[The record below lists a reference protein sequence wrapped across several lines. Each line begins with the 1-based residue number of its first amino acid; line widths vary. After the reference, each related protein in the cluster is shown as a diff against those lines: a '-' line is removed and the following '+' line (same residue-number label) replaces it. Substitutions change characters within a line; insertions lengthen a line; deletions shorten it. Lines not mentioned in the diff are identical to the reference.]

1 MLHRIIAAFFLLPA
15 SFVVFGREWFSSLR
29 LGPWY
34 FFGKV
39 IKAGPQLVRKR
50 SRLFNLLVFYPMR
63 AGIEI
68 VHRKDLKFVVR
79 AALRVCLRPV
89 ERQLGI
95 SSVAVPAVDP
105 SCALPPAP
113 PLPPLSLES
122 LVRMVQAPSVH
133 VLSLD
138 IFDTL
143 LTRPVVDDPR
153 DIFHLVAARV
163 DDAFDLDFVALRW
176 HAEKEL
182 GDPYATLDDIYAH
195 IQRRHGLSPELA
207 ARLKKEEMLC
217 ERTLLQPRPDMLELC
232 RAAQAAGKRIVA
244 VSDMY
249 LPSSFLLEVLHE
261 KGFAAGRCCAHAVE
275 IWLPHWLRPPGK
287 IPCGACFWARLW
299 TRFLPGRSIHP
310 KRWIAAR
317 TLRPSP
323 ALRWDRW

>member
-1 MLHRIIAAFFLLPA
+1 M
-15 SFVVFGREWFSSLR
+15 
-29 LGPWY
+29 
-34 FFGKV
+34 
-39 IKAGPQLVRKR
+39 
-50 SRLFNLLVFYPMR
+50 
-63 AGIEI
+63 
-68 VHRKDLKFVVR
+68 
-79 AALRVCLRPV
+79 
-89 ERQLGI
+89 I
-95 SSVAVPAVDP
+95 S
-105 SCALPPAP
+105 

-153 DIFHLVAARV
+153 DIFHLVAAKV

-232 RAAQAAGKRIVA
+232 RAAQAAGKRIVT
-244 VSDMY
+244 
-249 LPSSFLLEVLHE
+249 
-261 KGFAAGRCCAHAVE
+261 AAQAKQS
-275 IWLPHWLRPPGK
+275 LD
-287 IPCGACFWARLW
+287 
-299 TRFLPGRSIHP
+299 
-310 KRWIAAR
+310 R
-317 TLRPSP
+317 TSQ
-323 ALRWDRW
+323 